1 MARLILV
8 TGGSR
13 SGKSDYAQRAAEALP
28 GPRYFVATCPRIDE
42 EMNRRIEK
50 HQEARSNGLWQT
62 IEEPIEPARAL
73 LTNDESA
80 VYLIDCITLW
90 VNNLVYHE
98 DLAGRTLSEEEMTRK
113 CRELIVA
120 AKGASGTI
128 FLVTNEVG
136 SGIVPDNPSAR
147 HYRDLVGRCNQVLA
161 AGADEVFLV
170 VCGLPMK
177 LK

>member
-1 MARLILV
+1 MARVILV

-13 SGKSDYAQRAAEALP
+13 SGKSDYAQRRAESLP

-42 EMNRRIEK
+42 EMDRRIEK
-50 HQEARSNGLWQT
+50 HREARSNVLWQT
-62 IEEPIEPARAL
+62 IEETIEPARAL
-73 LTNDESA
+73 LSGDENA

-90 VNNLVYHE
+90 INNLVYEE
-98 DLAGRTLSEEEMTRK
+98 DKAGHTFSEEEMTRK
-113 CRELIVA
+113 CKELIAA
-120 AKGASGTI
+120 AKEASGTV
-128 FLVTNEVG
+128 FMVTNEVG
-136 SGIVPDNPSAR
+136 SGIVPENAAAR

-170 VCGLPMK
+170 VCGIPMK